1 MNCGNKRSRYDWA
14 SKMIKVC
21 NVIYLFDPL
30 FLLFAPPSPSL
41 LSHLFLESKSIYDR
55 TFELGLFILSTESFI
70 EDVNRFDE
78 VLIYWLLSQW
88 FVVLNCE
95 GVLQL
100 YSLIWLSI
108 LNYFCMRLGIVCCF
122 CVCVCVVFKLA
133 DSPRPTKTKCLLNY
147 SFSFSNNN

>member
-1 MNCGNKRSRYDWA
+1 MNCGNKRPRCDC
-14 SKMIKVC
+14 KMIKVC

-41 LSHLFLESKSIYDR
+41 LSRLFLESKSIYDR
-55 TFELGLFILSTESFI
+55 TEGMKSFI

-100 YSLIWLSI
+100 YSLISLSI
-108 LNYFCMRLGIVCCF
+108 LNYFCMRLGTVCCF
-122 CVCVCVVFKLA
+122 CVCVCCF
-133 DSPRPTKTKCLLNY
+133 
-147 SFSFSNNN
+147 